1 MNIFLFI
8 YIFYWLQL
16 FNTLFGNITRWWGGP
31 YKDVRICFKSR
42 PHLWISWCC
51 YLMGFVLIILDYF
64 ILRDAGL
71 YLRVTDFESFG
82 GSRPWIG
89 THLMKLLVCLHSL
102 EIAGGQNESS
112 YRKSWHFVRFS
123 QGDTVMSGENNVE
136 HQSDFGWHCKNTW
149 FGCTNCKFVTRWVV
163 IYRWRF
169 RPPPPH
175 CLTALVLT
183 KVCILHHDTAK
194 VHVHVYPILRSF
206 GSQSLCP
213 PTRCQSEVNLVL
225 QAHEFQR
232 FNAAYV
238 SMTYRGVFV
247 LGEGLAPARQE
258 SKFKQL

>member
-42 PHLWISWCC
+42 PHLWISECC

-82 GSRPWIG
+82 GSRPWIR

-149 FGCTNCKFVTRWVV
+149 FGCTNCKFVTWWVV

-169 RPPPPH
+169 RPPAPPI
-175 CLTALVLT
+175 V
-183 KVCILHHDTAK
+183 
-194 VHVHVYPILRSF
+194 
-206 GSQSLCP
+206 
-213 PTRCQSEVNLVL
+213 
-225 QAHEFQR
+225 
-232 FNAAYV
+232 
-238 SMTYRGVFV
+238 
-247 LGEGLAPARQE
+247 
-258 SKFKQL
+258 